1 MICLDFDTTS
11 SGPWSGLL
19 VVKFSCGDSY
29 RIPFID
35 GVSCRVALGR
45 QLKLILSQTS
55 PQSPWSSL
63 RLYTEVPL
71 WCLVPDSG
79 R

>member
-29 RIPFID
+29 RIPIID
-35 GVSCRVALGR
+35 GVSSLVALGR
-45 QLKLILSQTS
+45 RLNLILSHTS
-55 PQSPWSSL
+55 PLSPWSCL
-63 RLYTEVPL
+63 RLYTEVQL
-71 WCLVPDSG
+71 WCLVQDSD
-79 R
+79 